1 LPLTLTLEL
10 NSELKCVRLNE
21 SKDLTCLLT
30 LPFLIRTDALALEE
44 AVRVALIHAVFFSAG
59 GGERLLLEMRRA
71 LKDLGHDVDLYTAYF
86 DKRAWDVITNGMS
99 DVPEPI
105 ILREPMIS
113 KIFLKARLLKMLLAA
128 WRLEEPVERLRLR
141 YDLIIETFLSMP
153 LKWADATYVHFPL
166 VDSLKFLMHQYRLR
180 LYERAYNS
188 LAIWM
193 ARALADDTKPVMT
206 NSTWTVKYIRGAYGN
221 QRVYVVHPP
230 VNDEEL
236 SSLNGDRGKIV
247 LTVSRID
254 WGKRVTEIPEI
265 ARLLPEAEFYLVG
278 STSSSSG
285 PILNLIEERSKGLK
299 NFHLETN
306 VPRKRIIELM
316 SQASIYLHPPLA
328 EHFGITIAE
337 AATAG
342 LVPVVYRDGGGWTDI
357 VSRID
362 QGLGYKSVEEAAHI
376 IRSLLDDPER
386 LKELSAKAR
395 QVAKGFSYEMFKE
408 RLNEVISSL
417 SPDLSA
423 K

>member
-1 LPLTLTLEL
+1 MPLTLTLEL

-59 GGERLLLEMRRA
+59 GAERLLLEMRRA

-113 KIFLKARLLKMLLAA
+113 KIFRKAQLLRMLLAA
-128 WRLEEPVERLRLR
+128 WRLEEPVERLRPH
-141 YDLIIETFLSMP
+141 YDLVIETQISVPFR
-153 LKWADATYVHFPL
+153 WADATYVHFPL
-166 VDSLKFLMHQYRLR
+166 VDSLKLLEHRHRLR

-193 ARALADDTKPVMT
+193 ARALADYTKPVMT
-206 NSTWTVKYIRGAYGN
+206 NSTWSAKYIRETYGSK
-221 QRVYVVHPP
+221 RVYVVHPP
-230 VNDEEL
+230 VNMEEL
-236 SSLNGDRGKIV
+236 SSIGGDRGRIV

-254 WGKRVTEIPEI
+254 WGKNVTEIPEV
-265 ARLLPEAEFYLVG
+265 AKLVPEAEFYLVG
-278 STSSSSG
+278 STRLDSG
-285 PILNLIEERSKGLK
+285 PVLEVLKERAEGLR
-299 NFHLETN
+299 NFHIGTE
-306 VPRKRIIELM
+306 VPRRRIIELM
-316 SQASIYLHPPLA
+316 LQASIYLHPPFA
-328 EHFGITIAE
+328 EPFSIAIAK
-337 AATAG
+337 AAAG

-362 QGLGYKSVEEAAHI
+362 KGLGYMSVEE
-376 IRSLLDDPER
+376 
-386 LKELSAKAR
+386 
-395 QVAKGFSYEMFKE
+395 VAST
-408 RLNEVISSL
+408 ISRYL
-417 SPDLSA
+417 TTLRGLRPCQRGPGRR
-423 K
+423 